1 MYRRK
6 HQVDQPSQFS
16 YDPRTRRYHDT
27 QSGRFLKGSDV
38 RAAVDT
44 IIDNEAAKVRNLSG
58 QLVAGQINL
67 AEWQIQ
73 MASQLKSLHVAMALA
88 ANGGIKNSSPGDLGY
103 IGGLVK
109 EQYKFLRD
117 FAKQIKTGEQKLDGT
132 LAARAE
138 LYVQASR
145 STHEK
150 VRERAAKFAGMQE
163 ERSLLGIADHCS
175 ECLSEAKMGWSPIGS
190 LIPIGERICKSRCH
204 CTFEYK

>member
-1 MYRRK
+1 
-6 HQVDQPSQFS
+6 VDQPSQFS

-27 QSGRFLKGSDV
+27 SSGRFLKGSDV
-38 RAAVDT
+38 RAAVDS
-44 IIDNEAAKVRNLSG
+44 IIDKEAVKVRTLSS

-73 MASQLKSLHVAMALA
+73 MAANLKSLHVAMALA

-138 LYVQASR
+138 LYVQAAR
-145 STHEK
+145 GTHEK
-150 VRERAAKFAGMQE
+150 VKDRAAKIGGAME
-163 ERSLLGIADHCS
+163 ERSILGLADHCQD
-175 ECLSEAKMGWSPIGS
+175 CLGEAAKDWSPIGS
-190 LIPIGERICKSRCH
+190 LIPVGERICKARCH
-204 CTFEYK
+204 CRMEQR